1 MTSYVRQAQIYIY
14 YVQYVAPCDILYMY
28 IVHKVDRIEVSE
40 AWDRYI

>member
-1 MTSYVRQAQIYIY
+1 MYKHEYTRTMYSVLPIK
-14 YVQYVAPCDILYMY
+14 PCDMLYMY